1 MSNSV
6 LEVVEQS
13 LTGGLTV
20 IMPGMSVTAL
30 DRVLGPLKS
39 PIVPKLM
46 AVVFHFGIDASKMN
60 ASPAVSVGV
69 NAVINLIKS
78 ELINE
83 YGAQISPDD
92 EVAARWHDTQGW
104 VVVAVSRKHLFGFTA
119 SPGVN

>member
-6 LEVVEQS
+6 LEVVERS
-13 LTGGLTV
+13 LTGDFKV
-20 IMPGMSVTAL
+20 IMPSMSVTSY
-30 DRVLGPLKS
+30 DRPLGPLKS

-78 ELINE
+78 ELISE
-83 YGAQISPDD
+83 YGTQLKPDD
-92 EVAARWHDTQGW
+92 EVAVRWHETQGW
-104 VVVAVSRKHLFGFTA
+104 VVVAVSREHLSGFTA
-119 SPGVN
+119 PPGVN